1 MRDLGVLV
9 VGMFL
14 SEQTSQLEEAVAQQV
29 ATERR
34 CPARVAAVK
43 TPREIGE

>member
-1 MRDLGVLV
+1 MCDLGMLV
-9 VGMFL
+9 VGVFL
-14 SEQTSQLEEAVAQQV
+14 CKQTDQFEEAVAQQV

-34 CPARVAAVK
+34 CPARVASVK